1 MTGFDILP
9 RREKGL
15 AKKYIKEEKK
25 RFAILQEK
33 KRCRRKY
40 LSL

>member
-1 MTGFDILP
+1 MGFDVSP
-9 RREKGL
+9 RREKGTTE
-15 AKKYIKEEKK
+15 KYMKEEKK

-40 LSL
+40 LSP